1 MLALLDPP
9 ATTAFPAPAQS
20 PQTLD
25 SNWQFFRREI
35 KALEKKNALAGQI
48 ERRIQEKSKPLLREA
63 AREAMQ
69 SGADACEPNC
79 PYCGAKLQK
88 IEQAE
93 RTLATQWGEV
103 TIRRAYG
110 RCPRCREYHA
120 PADLRLGLEANTKA
134 SPDMAEKMTYL
145 ATLLPPA
152 VAAETFEH
160 ITGSPAAPATIQRQT
175 KKKAEEALFDREED
189 ARRALDPDERADFSR
204 ETRADDEP
212 PDFTLAIL
220 FDGWMIRERD
230 DWGITDALRALGQS
244 PKRWHEVKSARL
256 FRLDWRAKTASERTL
271 LLDSRHVATRLGVEK
286 FSELA
291 FTEAVRLGLLRC
303 SNVLVIADGAV
314 WIWNIVQDRF
324 SEARG
329 TLDFYHASSHLWAIA
344 YALFGEGS
352 DEARHWVEP
361 LLHDLRH
368 GREGHVLKTLSDWS
382 DITRELPMCE
392 DVKRER
398 DYFESH
404 RDHLDY
410 ESKFERGEPIGSGAM
425 ESACKQYQL
434 RFKRPGQFWNKETEE
449 GLLELVN
456 RRKNGRW
463 NSLWPHL
470 ASEN

>member
-1 MLALLDPP
+1 MLALVDPP
-9 ATTAFPAPAQS
+9 ATTASPAPAQS
-20 PQTLD
+20 PQTLN
-25 SNWQFFRREI
+25 SNWRLFRREI
-35 KALEKKNALAGQI
+35 KALEKKKALAGQI
-48 ERRIQEKSKPLLREA
+48 ERQIQDKSKNLLREA
-63 AREAMQ
+63 TREAMQ
-69 SGADACEPNC
+69 AQADACDPNC

-110 RCPRCREYHA
+110 RCPRCQQYRA
-120 PADLRLGLEANTKA
+120 PADLRLGLEPNTKP

-152 VAAETFEH
+152 IAAETLEH

-175 KKKAEEALFDREED
+175 KKKAEEALVDRQEN

-204 ETRADDEP
+204 QTRPDDEP
-212 PDFTLAIL
+212 PEFTLAIM

-230 DWGITDALRALGQS
+230 DWGMTDSLRALGLS

-256 FRLDWRAKTASERTL
+256 FRLDWRVQTTSERAL
-271 LLDSRHVATRLGVEK
+271 LLDSRHVATRLGVET
-286 FSELA
+286 FSELV
-291 FTEAVRLGLLRC
+291 FTEALRLGLLRC
-303 SNVLVIADGAV
+303 SEVLVIADGAV

-329 TLDFYHASSHLWAIA
+329 TLDFYHASSHLWSIA
-344 YALFGEGS
+344 HHIFGEGS
-352 DEARHWVEP
+352 EEARHWVEP

-368 GREGHVLKTLSDWS
+368 GREAHVLKTLSDWS
-382 DITRELPMCE
+382 DITEELALHA
-392 DVKRER
+392 DVERER
-398 DYFESH
+398 NYFESH

-410 ESKFERGEPIGSGAM
+410 EAKSERGEPIGSGAM

-434 RFKRPGQFWNKETEE
+434 RFKRPGQFWKKKTEE

-463 NSLWPHL
+463 DALWPHL